1 MFGIGPG
8 ELIVIILVALVVLG
22 PEKLPA
28 AARVLGRL
36 SAELRHL
43 STEFQRTL
51 HADDAAPPPWPTT
64 RNEAASGGNAAGETP
79 AAAQNDLSGS
89 QEAARPEPEP
99 DTAKIHSE
107 FDMSPPESAA
117 PLFPPEPDALE
128 NEAPA
133 HGEMLNGQETDSR
146 EVNTGAANTGGAN
159 AGAAASGPSPA
170 PEERGKT

>member
-99 DTAKIHSE
+99 D
-107 FDMSPPESAA
+107 
-117 PLFPPEPDALE
+117 ALE

-133 HGEMLNGQETDSR
+133 HDEMLSGQGADSR
-146 EVNTGAANTGGAN
+146 GINTGAANTGGAN